1 MKTKFEWDAAK
12 AVSNLAKHGVSFQTA
27 VRVFADPHLCMAQ
40 DRFEGGEHRWQSIGM
55 VDGCLV
61 LLVAHTVGED
71 EAGSE
76 LIRIISARKAD
87 PKERKRYEQNY

>member
-12 AVSNLAKHGVSFQTA
+12 AVSNLTKHGVSFQTA

-40 DRFEGGEHRWQSIGM
+40 DRFENGEFRWQSIGM

-61 LLVAHTVGED
+61 ILVAHTLGED

-76 LIRIISARKAD
+76 LIRILSARRAE
-87 PKERKRYEQNY
+87 PKERKRY